1 MRVQSII
8 NWRKFGW
15 AAGILLGIFLVIFL
29 VLHASLNEARQQQSA
44 LQATLTQL
52 EETNKVMNEE
62 LNLVG
67 TEDFIV
73 NSARTNY
80 AFMNKDDLRFQFT
93 NPEAL
98 YAYTEEEIKIL
109 MDEMAD

>member
-1 MRVQSII
+1 MQTAI

-15 AAGILLGIFLVIFL
+15 TVGIMLGIFLVIFL
-29 VLHASLNEARQQQSA
+29 ALRGRLNGTRQEEDA
-44 LQATLTQL
+44 LRVTLTRL
-52 EETNKVMNEE
+52 EELNKTMNEE
-62 LNLVG
+62 LDLVG

-73 NSARTNY
+73 TSAKTNY

-98 YAYTEEEIKIL
+98 YAYTEEELKIL

>member
-1 MRVQSII
+1 MQPVI
-8 NWRKFGW
+8 NWRKFAW
-15 AAGILLGIFLVIFL
+15 AAGILLGLFLAAFL
-29 VLHASLNEARQQQSA
+29 ILHGSLNSVRQEQDA
-44 LQATLTQL
+44 LTVTLTRL

-98 YAYTEEEIKIL
+98 YAYTEEELKIL